1 MSAWADPSRVQPGP
15 DTALGFKA
23 IDALKLSVTITM
35 FLEVLILSL
44 GVLPLLLLP
53 LPGQLRAR
61 NVAVLALVIT
71 LFLVN
76 LIRGIN
82 AVYSTP

>member
-1 MSAWADPSRVQPGP
+1 
-15 DTALGFKA
+15 
-23 IDALKLSVTITM
+23 M
-35 FLEVLILSL
+35 FLEVPILSL

-61 NVAVLALVIT
+61 NVAVITLVTT

-82 AVYSTP
+82 AVYSTPYMTILSKPNYVDHLGE